1 MHSITINIMCV
12 TLVKVGAHHLTLG
25 VVFIICG
32 MIGLTSQRQIWI
44 LNIRPHMHSFG
55 QSGQPGI
62 NQLGGQ
68 LCIALA
74 ICGYFSVT
82 AAITSGLFQL
92 WRSEGI
98 ITEVHLKY
106 ACSASVI
113 RNCFCI
119 SGSYVW
125 GVVLCVLFIHATI
138 THTGGL
144 TIMAWMMLVFWILE
158 NDMI

>member
-1 MHSITINIMCV
+1 MHQCFQLWVSLLEFKKLFGESTTSV

-82 AAITSGLFQL
+82 AAPTS
-92 WRSEGI
+92 
-98 ITEVHLKY
+98 
-106 ACSASVI
+106 
-113 RNCFCI
+113 
-119 SGSYVW
+119 
-125 GVVLCVLFIHATI
+125 
-138 THTGGL
+138 
-144 TIMAWMMLVFWILE
+144 
-158 NDMI
+158 